1 MKARLMIL
9 LATTLGSVAGAFAQ
23 NNGSVVRG
31 EVYELDDNGQKMPLV
46 GANVYWLGTT
56 TGAPSS
62 DSGKFT
68 LEKVDGVDQLVVS
81 YIGYRNDTLSITDNQ
96 ELSVQLLPDRT
107 LDEVEVEYRQKTV
120 QIDYLNPLK
129 SELISEKEL
138 LKAACCNLS
147 ESFETNPSVDVSFTD
162 AVTGTRQIQML
173 GLAGP
178 YTQIT
183 RENMPD
189 VRGLSAIYG
198 MVYIPGTWIE
208 GIQLNKG
215 AGSVVNG
222 FESVA
227 GQINVELRKPEESD
241 KLYANLYANE
251 GGRFEANLNFSQKV
265 GDNWSTGI
273 LLHTKANA
281 IERDR
286 NKDGFLDN
294 PLSKHFIGLN
304 RWKYIGENGLMMQ
317 FGVKGTYIDNLGGQI
332 AYDPDTDR
340 GTTNAWGMNLLTRR
354 YEGWTKIGKVYIEQ
368 PWKSV
373 GLQLSGVYHDQDAYF
388 GLNEYDAMQQ
398 SFYGNFIYQS
408 MIGSTDHKF
417 KTGASLQYDK
427 YDELLNTVD
436 YGRTEVIPG
445 AYFEYSYSMLDKF
458 NAMAGLRIDHH
469 NIYGTFMTPR
479 LHLRYALTDN
489 TVLRASMGRGQRTA
503 SIFAE
508 NIGLFAS
515 SRQIIVQGDNSDKP
529 YGLDAEVAWNY
540 GINLTQEFRLDYR
553 DGSFNIEY
561 YRTNFENQIVVD
573 LDQNPQ
579 QASFYNLSGQSFSN
593 SFQVQVDYEL
603 VKRLDMRV
611 GYRWFDVNT
620 TYGDVTMQKPLV
632 SAHRFF
638 INFGYE
644 TRSDWKFDY
653 TFNWQGEK
661 RIPFTGS
668 NPNDYQLQQKS
679 PDFYLMN
686 MQMSK
691 SWNERLEVYVG
702 IENLLNYRQDDP
714 ILASEDPFGNYFD
727 SSMVWG
733 PIFGRNTYLGLRYRI
748 K

>member
-1 MKARLMIL
+1 MIRSIL
-9 LATTLGSVAGAFAQ
+9 LIAVIFGSFASALAQANDTTVSGQ
-23 NNGSVVRG
+23 
-31 EVYELDDNGQKMPLV
+31 VYELDEAGNRVPLV

-56 TGAPSS
+56 KGAPSDANGRFS
-62 DSGKFT
+62 LDRIGGK
-68 LEKVDGVDQLVVS
+68 DQLVVS
-81 YIGYRNDTLSITDNQ
+81 YIGYQNDTLTVANDQSLDI
-96 ELSVQLLPDRT
+96 QLLPDVT

-129 SELISEKEL
+129 SEHISEKEL
-138 LKAACCNLS
+138 MKAACCNLS

-208 GIQLNKG
+208 SIQLNKG

-222 FESVA
+222 YESVA
-227 GQINVELRKPEESD
+227 GQINVELRKPEDTD
-241 KLYANLYANE
+241 KLYANIYANE
-251 GGRFEANLNFSQKV
+251 GGRFEANLNWSQMV
-265 GDNWSTGI
+265 GENWSTAV

-294 PLSKHFIGLN
+294 PLSQHFIGLN
-304 RWKYIGENGLMMQ
+304 RWKYIGVNGFMAQ
-317 FGVKGTYIDNLGGQI
+317 FGIKATYLDNLGGQVGF
-332 AYDPDTDR
+332 DPDTDR
-340 GTTNAWGMNLLTRR
+340 GTTNSWGMNLLTKR
-354 YEGWTKIGKVYIEQ
+354 YEGWAKFGKVYIDQ

-373 GLQLSGVYHDQDAYF
+373 GLQLSGVYHDQDSYF
-388 GLNEYDAMQQ
+388 GLNEYDANQQ
-398 SFYGNFIYQS
+398 SLYGNFIYQS
-408 MIGSTDHKF
+408 MIGNTDHQF
-417 KTGASLQYDK
+417 KTGTSIQYDK
-427 YDELLNTVD
+427 YDEVMNAND
-436 YGRTEVIPG
+436 YGRTEIVPG
-445 AYFEYSYSMLDKF
+445 AYFEYSYSLLDKF
-458 NAMAGLRIDHH
+458 NAMAGIRVDHH
-469 NIYGTFMTPR
+469 NLYGTFVTPR
-479 LHLRYALTDN
+479 MHLRYALTDQ

-503 SIFAE
+503 SIIAE
-508 NIGLFAS
+508 NIGLLAS
-515 SRQIIVQGDNSDKP
+515 SRALIVQGDGSDKP

-553 DGSFNIEY
+553 DGSFSVEY

-579 QASFYNLSGQSFSN
+579 EVSFYNLNGKSYSN
-593 SFQVQVDYEL
+593 SFQAQVDYEVL
-603 VKRLDMRV
+603 KFVDMRI

-620 TYGDVTMQKPLV
+620 TYGDATLQKPLV
-632 SAHRFF
+632 SAHRAFF
-638 INFGYE
+638 NVGYE

-668 NPNDYQLQQKS
+668 NPSEYQLQEKS

-686 MQMSK
+686 VQVTK
-691 SWNERLEVYVG
+691 SWSERFEVYVG
-702 IENLLNYRQDDP
+702 VENVLNYTQNNP

-727 SSMVWG
+727 SSLVWG
-733 PIFGRNTYLGLRYRI
+733 PIFGRNTYAGLRYRI

>member
-1 MKARLMIL
+1 MMRSIL
-9 LATTLGSVAGAFAQ
+9 LIAVVLGSFA
-23 NNGSVVRG
+23 SVLAQANDSTVSG
-31 EVYELDDNGQKMPLV
+31 QVYELDEAGKRVPLV
-46 GANVYWLGTT
+46 GANVYWLGTSK
-56 TGAPSS
+56 GAPSDANGQFS
-62 DSGKFT
+62 LDLISGK
-68 LEKVDGVDQLVVS
+68 DQLVVS
-81 YIGYRNDTLSITDNQ
+81 YIGYQSDTLAASSQQNLDI
-96 ELSVQLLPDRT
+96 QLLPDVT

-129 SELISEKEL
+129 SEHISEKEL
-138 LKAACCNLS
+138 MKAACCNLS

-183 RENMPD
+183 KENMPD

-208 GIQLNKG
+208 SIQLNKG

-227 GQINVELRKPEESD
+227 GQINVELRKPEDTD

-251 GGRFEANLNFSQKV
+251 GGRFEANLNWSQMV
-265 GDNWSTGI
+265 GENWSTAV

-294 PLSKHFIGLN
+294 PLSQHFIGLN
-304 RWKYIGENGLMMQ
+304 RWKYIGVNGFMAQ
-317 FGVKGTYIDNLGGQI
+317 FGIKATYLDNLGGQVGF
-332 AYDPDTDR
+332 DQDTDR
-340 GTTNAWGMNLLTRR
+340 GTTNAWGMNLVTNR
-354 YEGWTKIGKVYIEQ
+354 YEGWAKLGKVYIDQ

-373 GLQLSGVYHDQDAYF
+373 GLQLSGVYHDQDSYF
-388 GLNEYDAMQQ
+388 GLNVYDANQQ
-398 SFYGNFIYQS
+398 NLYGNLIYQS
-408 MIGSTDHKF
+408 MIGNTDHQF
-417 KTGASLQYDK
+417 KTGASIQYDK
-427 YDELLNTVD
+427 YDEVLNAND
-436 YGRTEVIPG
+436 YGRTEIVPG
-445 AYFEYSYSMLDKF
+445 AYFEYSYSLLDKF
-458 NAMAGLRIDHH
+458 NTMAGIRVDHH
-469 NIYGTFMTPR
+469 NLYGAFVTPR
-479 LHLRYALTDN
+479 IHLRYALTDQ

-503 SIFAE
+503 SIIAE
-508 NIGLFAS
+508 NIGLLAS
-515 SRQIIVQGDNSDKP
+515 SRALIVQGDGSDKP

-553 DGSFNIEY
+553 DGSFSVEY

-579 QASFYNLSGQSFSN
+579 QVSFYNLNGQSYSN
-593 SFQVQVDYEL
+593 SFQTQVDYEIL
-603 VKRLDMRV
+603 KFVDMRI

-620 TYGDVTMQKPLV
+620 TYGDTNLQKPLV
-632 SAHRFF
+632 SAHRAFL
-638 INFGYE
+638 NLGYE

-661 RIPFTGS
+661 RIPYTGS
-668 NPNDYQLQQKS
+668 NPLEYQLPQKS

-686 MQMSK
+686 VQVTK
-691 SWNERLEVYVG
+691 SWSERFEVYVG
-702 IENLLNYRQDDP
+702 VENVLNYTQDNP

-727 SSMVWG
+727 SSLVWG
-733 PIFGRNTYLGLRYRI
+733 PIFGRNTYAGLRYRI

>member
-1 MKARLMIL
+1 MLRCIL
-9 LATTLGSVAGAFAQ
+9 LVALALGSMQLAFAQ
-23 NNGSVVRG
+23 SNQSPVKGKVFELG
-31 EVYELDDNGQKMPLV
+31 EDGDKIPLV
-46 GANVYWLGTT
+46 GANIYWLGTT
-56 TGAPSS
+56 KGAPTDADGNFSLDRVS
-62 DSGKFT
+62 DT
-68 LEKVDGVDQLVVS
+68 DQLVAS
-81 YIGYRNDTLSITDNQ
+81 YIGYLNDTLGVSDDQ
-96 ELSVQLLPDRT
+96 ELSIQLLPDVT

-208 GIQLNKG
+208 SIQLNKG

-222 FESVA
+222 YESVA
-227 GQINVELRKPEESD
+227 GQINVELRKPEKSD
-241 KLYANLYANE
+241 KFYANLYANE
-251 GGRFEANLNFSQKV
+251 GGRFEANLNWSQRV
-265 GDNWSTGI
+265 GENWSTAV

-294 PLSKHFIGLN
+294 PLSQHFIGLN
-304 RWKYIGENGLMMQ
+304 RWKYIGQNGLMMQ
-317 FGVKGTYIDNLGGQI
+317 FGVKGTYLDNLGGQVGF
-332 AYDPDTDR
+332 DPGRDR
-340 GTTNAWGMNLLTRR
+340 GTTNLWGMNLFTKRF
-354 YEGWTKIGKVYIEQ
+354 EAWTKIGKVYIEQ

-373 GLQLSGVYHDQDAYF
+373 GVQVSGVYHDQDSYF
-388 GLNEYDAMQQ
+388 GLNEYDADQQ

-408 MIGSTDHKF
+408 MIGTTDHQF
-417 KTGASLQYDK
+417 KTGASIQYDR
-427 YDELLNTVD
+427 YDEVLNIND
-436 YGRTEVIPG
+436 YGRTEVVPG
-445 AYFEYSYSMLDKF
+445 AYFEYSYSFLDKF
-458 NAMAGLRIDHH
+458 NAMAGIRVDHH
-469 NIYGTFMTPR
+469 NLYGTFMTPR
-479 LHLRYALTDN
+479 VHLRYALTDQ

-503 SIFAE
+503 SILAE
-508 NIGLFAS
+508 NIGVFAS
-515 SRQIIVQGDNSDKP
+515 SRQIIVQGDGSDKP
-529 YGLDAEVAWNY
+529 YGLDAEVAWNF

-553 DGSFNIEY
+553 EGSFSVEY

-573 LDQNPQ
+573 LDQSPQ
-579 QASFYNLSGQSFSN
+579 QVAFYNLNGESYSN
-593 SFQVQVDYEL
+593 SFQLQVDYEVL
-603 VKRLDMRV
+603 KFVDMRI

-620 TYGDVTMQKPLV
+620 TYGDVTLQKPLV
-632 SAHRFF
+632 SAHRAFL
-638 INFGYE
+638 NLGYE

-661 RIPFTGS
+661 RIPYTGS
-668 NPNDYQLQQKS
+668 NPSDYQLQQKS

-686 MQMSK
+686 VQVTK
-691 SWNERLEVYVG
+691 SWGERFEVYVG
-702 IENLLNYRQDDP
+702 VENLLNYRQENP
-714 ILASEDPFGNYFD
+714 ILASDDPFGDYFD
-727 SSMVWG
+727 SSLVWG
-733 PIFGRNTYLGLRYRI
+733 PIFGRNTYAGLRYKI

>member
-1 MKARLMIL
+1 MIRNVFL
-9 LATTLGSVAGAFAQ
+9 VVLIFGSVTHVLAQ
-23 NNGSVVRG
+23 ADIPLAQGT
-31 EVYELDDNGQKMPLV
+31 VYELDEKGIRVPLV
-46 GANVYWLGTT
+46 GANIFWLGTT
-56 TGAPSS
+56 KGVPTDSKGRFSLARVTG
-62 DSGKFT
+62 T
-68 LEKVDGVDQLVVS
+68 YQLVVS
-81 YIGYRNDTLSITDNQ
+81 YIGYKNDTLSVKDNQ
-96 ELSVQLLPDRT
+96 ELSVQLLPDAT

-208 GIQLNKG
+208 SIQLNKG

-227 GQINVELRKPEESD
+227 GQINVELRKPEDSD

-251 GGRFEANLNFSQKV
+251 GGRFEGNINWSQKV
-265 GDNWSTGI
+265 GENWSTAV
-273 LLHTKANA
+273 LLHSKANA

-294 PLSKHFIGLN
+294 PLSEHYIGLN
-304 RWKYIGENGLMMQ
+304 RWKYVGANGLMFQ
-317 FGVKGTYIDNLGGQI
+317 FGVKGTYIDNLGGQVGFDQDI
-332 AYDPDTDR
+332 DR
-340 GTTNAWGMNLLTRR
+340 GTTNSWGMNLVTKR
-354 YEGWTKIGKVYIEQ
+354 YEVWTKMGKVYIEQ

-373 GLQLSGVYHDQDAYF
+373 GLQLSGVYHDQDSYF
-388 GLNEYDAMQQ
+388 GLNDYDANQQ
-398 SFYGNFIYQS
+398 SLYGNFIYQS
-408 MIGSTDHKF
+408 MIGTTDHQF
-417 KTGASLQYDK
+417 KTGVSIQYDL
-427 YDELLNTVD
+427 YDEVLNAVD
-436 YGRTEVIPG
+436 FSRTEVVPG
-445 AYFEYSYSMLDKF
+445 AYFEYSYSLLDKF
-458 NAMAGLRIDHH
+458 NAMAGIRIDHH
-469 NIYGTFMTPR
+469 NLYGTFMTPR
-479 LHLRYALTDN
+479 VHLRYALTDM
-489 TVLRASMGRGQRTA
+489 TVLRASVGRGQRTA

-508 NIGLFAS
+508 NIGVFAS
-515 SRQIIVQGDNSDKP
+515 SRQLIVRGDNSDKP
-529 YGLDAEVAWNY
+529 YGLDAEVAWNF
-540 GINLTQEFRLDYR
+540 GINLTREFTLDYR
-553 DGSFNIEY
+553 DGSFSVEY

-579 QASFYNLSGQSFSN
+579 EVSFYNLNGESYSN
-593 SFQVQVDYEL
+593 SFQAQVDYEI
-603 VKRLDMRV
+603 VKFVDLRI

-620 TYGDVTMQKPLV
+620 TYGDVTLQKPLV
-632 SAHRFF
+632 SAHRAFL
-638 INFGYE
+638 NVGYE

-668 NPNDYQLQQKS
+668 NPPDYQLQEKS

-686 MQMSK
+686 VQVTK
-691 SWNERLEVYVG
+691 SWNDRFEIYVG
-702 IENLLNYRQDDP
+702 VENLLNYKQENP
-714 ILASEDPFGNYFD
+714 ILANEEPFGDYFD
-727 SSMVWG
+727 SSLVWG
-733 PIFGRNTYLGLRYRI
+733 PIFGRNTYAGLRYRI

>member
-1 MKARLMIL
+1 MVVP
-9 LATTLGSVAGAFAQ
+9 VAKIWAQ
-23 NNGSVVRG
+23 INESQLQGQ
-31 EVYELDDNGQKMPLV
+31 VYELDGNDQKVPLV

-56 TGAPSS
+56 RGVPSDEAGGFALDRVEGS
-62 DSGKFT
+62 
-68 LEKVDGVDQLVVS
+68 DQLVVS
-81 YIGYRNDTLSITDNQ
+81 FIGYRNDTLTVSGD
-96 ELSVQLLPDRT
+96 EALLVQLVPDET
-107 LDEVEVEYRQKTV
+107 LDEVEIEYRQKTV

-129 SELISEKEL
+129 SEHISEKEL

-208 GIQLNKG
+208 SIQLNKG

-241 KLYANLYANE
+241 KLYVNLYANE
-251 GGRFEANLNFSQKV
+251 GGRIEANVNFSQQV
-265 GDNWSTGI
+265 GEHWSTGI
-273 LLHTKANA
+273 LLHSKANA

-304 RWKYIGENGLMMQ
+304 RWKYIGLNGLMIQ
-317 FGVKGTYIDNLGGQI
+317 FGIKATYIDNLGGQLGFDRFI
-332 AYDPDTDR
+332 DR
-340 GTTNAWGMNLLTRR
+340 GTANAWGMNLVTHR
-354 YEGWTKIGKVYIEQ
+354 YEGWTKIGKVYLEQ
-368 PWKSV
+368 PWKSL
-373 GLQLSGVYHDQDAYF
+373 GLQVSGVYHDQDSYF
-388 GLNEYDAMQQ
+388 GLNTYDAKQQ
-398 SFYGNFIYQS
+398 SLYGNFIYQS
-408 MIGSTDHKF
+408 MILDTDHQF
-417 KTGASLQYDK
+417 KAGVSLQYDV
-427 YDELLNTVD
+427 YDELLNESD
-436 YGRTEVIPG
+436 YGRTEIVPG
-445 AYFEYSYSMLDKF
+445 AYFEYSYALLEKF
-458 NAMAGLRIDHH
+458 NAMVGLRIDHH
-469 NIYGTFMTPR
+469 NIYGAFFTPR
-479 LHLRYALTDN
+479 VHMRYALTEN
-489 TVLRASMGRGQRTA
+489 TVLRVSSGRGQRTA
-503 SIFAE
+503 SVFAE

-515 SRQIIVQGDNSDKP
+515 SRELLIQGDNSSKP

-540 GINLTQEFRLDYR
+540 GVNLTREFRLDYR
-553 DGSFNIEY
+553 DGNFSLEY

-573 LDQNPQ
+573 LDQNAQ
-579 QASFYNLSGQSFSN
+579 QALFYNLDGESYSN
-593 SFQVQVDYEL
+593 SFQAQVDYEL
-603 VKRLDMRV
+603 AKRLDMRI

-620 TYGDVTMQKPLV
+620 TYGDLTMQKPLV
-632 SAHRFF
+632 SAHRAFL
-638 INFGYE
+638 NFAYE

-661 RIPFTGS
+661 RIPFTES
-668 NPNDYQLQQKS
+668 NPTDFQLQQRS
-679 PDFYLMN
+679 PDFFIMN
-686 MQMSK
+686 MQVSK
-691 SWNERLEVYVG
+691 EWNDRFEVYAGV
-702 IENLLNYRQDDP
+702 ENLLNYRQGNP
-714 ILASEDPFGNYFD
+714 ILASEEPFGDYFD
-727 SSMVWG
+727 SSLVWG

>member
-1 MKARLMIL
+1 MLRYIFLVAL
-9 LATTLGSVAGAFAQ
+9 TLESMHVAFAQ
-23 NNGSVVRG
+23 SSRPPVKGKVFELGENGD
-31 EVYELDDNGQKMPLV
+31 EIPLV
-46 GANVYWLGTT
+46 GANIYWLGTT
-56 TGAPSS
+56 KGAPT
-62 DSGKFT
+62 DADGKFNLDRVSGT
-68 LEKVDGVDQLVVS
+68 DQLVAS
-81 YIGYRNDTLSITDNQ
+81 YIGYQNDTLRASDNQ
-96 ELSVQLLPDRT
+96 ELSIQLLPDVT

-208 GIQLNKG
+208 SIQLNKG

-222 FESVA
+222 YESVA
-227 GQINVELRKPEESD
+227 GQINVELRKPEKSD

-251 GGRFEANLNFSQKV
+251 GGRFEANLNWSQMV
-265 GDNWSTGI
+265 GENWSTAV

-294 PLSKHFIGLN
+294 PLSQHFIGLN

-317 FGVKGTYIDNLGGQI
+317 FGVKGTYIDNLGGQVDF
-332 AYDPDTDR
+332 DPDRDR
-340 GTTNAWGMNLLTRR
+340 GTTNYWGMNLLTKR
-354 YEGWTKIGKVYIEQ
+354 YEAWTKIGEVYIEQ

-373 GLQLSGVYHDQDAYF
+373 GLQISGVYHDQDSYF
-388 GLNEYDAMQQ
+388 GLNEYDADQQ

-408 MIGSTDHKF
+408 MIGNTDHQF
-417 KTGASLQYDK
+417 KTGASIQYDR
-427 YDELLNTVD
+427 YDEVLNTND
-436 YGRTEVIPG
+436 YGRTEVVPG
-445 AYFEYSYSMLDKF
+445 AYFEYSYSFLDKF
-458 NAMAGLRIDHH
+458 NAMAGFRVDHH
-469 NIYGTFMTPR
+469 NLYGTFMTPR
-479 LHLRYALTDN
+479 VHLRYALTDQ
-489 TVLRASMGRGQRTA
+489 TVLRASVGRGQRTA
-503 SIFAE
+503 SVLAE
-508 NIGLFAS
+508 NIGVFAS
-515 SRQIIVQGDNSDKP
+515 SRQILVQGDGSDKP
-529 YGLDAEVAWNY
+529 YGLDAEVAWNF

-553 DGSFNIEY
+553 DGSFSVEY

-573 LDQNPQ
+573 LDQSPQ
-579 QASFYNLSGQSFSN
+579 QVAFYNLNGESYSN
-593 SFQVQVDYEL
+593 SFQTQVDYEIL
-603 VKRLDMRV
+603 KFVDMRI

-620 TYGDVTMQKPLV
+620 TYGDVTLQKPLV
-632 SAHRFF
+632 SAHRAFL
-638 INFGYE
+638 NLGYE

-661 RIPFTGS
+661 RIPYTGS
-668 NPNDYQLQQKS
+668 NPSDYQLQQKS

-686 MQMSK
+686 VQVTK
-691 SWNERLEVYVG
+691 SWSERFEVYVG
-702 IENLLNYRQDDP
+702 VENLLNYRQENP
-714 ILASEDPFGNYFD
+714 ILASEDPFGDYFD
-727 SSMVWG
+727 SSLVWG
-733 PIFGRNTYLGLRYRI
+733 PIFGRNTYAGLRYRI